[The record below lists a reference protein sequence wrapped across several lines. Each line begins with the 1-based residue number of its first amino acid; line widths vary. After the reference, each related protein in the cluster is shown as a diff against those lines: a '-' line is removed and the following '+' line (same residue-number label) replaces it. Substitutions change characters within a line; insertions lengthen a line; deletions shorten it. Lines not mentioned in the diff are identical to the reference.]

1 MPPGVR
7 RAVEAGTRHTRLWTV
22 TRQAA
27 EPSADDEDDEED
39 VFPEDFPD
47 SEDAGTDAEEP
58 LRESVR

>member
-1 MPPGVR
+1 
-7 RAVEAGTRHTRLWTV
+7 LWTV

-27 EPSADDEDDEED
+27 EPSADDEDEEDEED